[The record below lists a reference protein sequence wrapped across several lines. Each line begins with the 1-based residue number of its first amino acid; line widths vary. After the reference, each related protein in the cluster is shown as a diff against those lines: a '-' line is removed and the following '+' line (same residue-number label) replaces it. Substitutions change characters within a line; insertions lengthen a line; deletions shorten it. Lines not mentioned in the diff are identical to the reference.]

1 MNIERNNT
9 LGLLLTLVLSALL
22 LAAVAKAQEKTMYT
36 WTDEN
41 GVIHFSDI
49 APQGQQAREE
59 AIPRNESPGS
69 PDPYA
74 SQGESGP
81 SYADQRRQQIAANN
95 DAAQQKQAVRSARC
109 ASWQAELSRLEPN
122 RRVFYTN
129 EQGETERMDDVERT
143 NRVAELKSRIAR
155 ECQ

>member
-1 MNIERNNT
+1 MKRLVTHI
-9 LGLLLTLVLSALL
+9 LLLVMLSGFL
-22 LAAVAKAQEKTMYT
+22 LAAGTEAQETTMYT

-41 GVIHFSDI
+41 GVVHFSDI
-49 APQGQQAREE
+49 QPQGQQAREE

-81 SYADQRRQQIAANN
+81 SYADQRRQQIAANT
-95 DAAQQKQAVRSARC
+95 DAARQKQAVKSAQC

-129 EQGETERMDDVERT
+129 EQGETERMDDVERA
-143 NRVAELKSRIAR
+143 NRVSELKAQIAQN
-155 ECQ
+155 CP

>member
-1 MNIERNNT
+1 MKNT
-9 LGLLLTLVLSALL
+9 VSRLFLAALFGFL
-22 LAAVAKAQEKTMYT
+22 LASVSEAQEKTMYT

-41 GVIHFSDI
+41 GVVHFSDI
-49 APQGQQAREE
+49 EPQGQQAREE

-74 SQGESGP
+74 SQAMSDP
-81 SYADQRRQQIAANN
+81 NYADALRKQIAADNEVARRKEA
-95 DAAQQKQAVRSARC
+95 DRSTKC

-129 EQGETERMDDVERT
+129 EQGETERMDDVERS
-143 NRVAELKSRIAR
+143 NRVSELKSQIAHN
-155 ECQ
+155 CQ